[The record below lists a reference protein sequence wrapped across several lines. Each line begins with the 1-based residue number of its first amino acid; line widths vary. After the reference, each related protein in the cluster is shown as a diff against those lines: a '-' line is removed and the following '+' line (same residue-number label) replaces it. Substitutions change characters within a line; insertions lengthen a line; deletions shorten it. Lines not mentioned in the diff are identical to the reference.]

1 MAKEIL
7 ISSTPHET
15 KVALLEDGQLVE
27 FNVEREREIGLAGS
41 IYKGRV
47 TRVLPGMQ
55 SAFVEVGLERDAF
68 LYVSDYFEELDELA
82 DTERVELPGPAP
94 ADDSQTA
101 SLTLEEAPAVEEDE
115 PVETPSVAE
124 ELAENAEPDADAQ
137 PASLREP
144 EPAAVDEVEER
155 QPESNESAPPRF
167 DDNRQPPFL
176 SHEPPLRLPETRP
189 MGGGRPSGG
198 RRRHRGGRRRGGRG
212 RPRGMQ
218 GMQGP
223 MSDRSQPQRRPW
235 DRGDRGPRQPRESR
249 PPREFNR
256 PPREFSRT
264 PRDSDRPSDEAYEPI
279 ILPGESLAKYRDRPA
294 TQPPVA
300 APLAEPEIAP
310 VESEMSA
317 PVAEAAPA
325 VEETPRPDFAPAE
338 AEGAP
343 LPEVEEPGLDNESK
357 EEDQTEET
365 MESGAGELLVESAED
380 SEEEEEEESGEPFL
394 PDSVQAEPLSEP
406 ATNSQHLESGAYD
419 GVEGPTVAEVEQ
431 VRRSQEQTDLPPSV
445 HERTGDGVEWTRP
458 NRAGRPE
465 RGGRDRFGR
474 GGRRRG
480 RGGRPRGGF
489 GRRDRQ
495 GRMGRPGR
503 PDRPGGRPGRSHAR
517 PSRGQPAIAELLQP
531 GQEIIVQIAKEQMGK
546 KGARITSHITLP
558 GRYLVY
564 MPTINHIGISRK
576 IGTAEERSR
585 LRRLLLELKGQASGG
600 FVVRTAAAGCAEEE
614 LKQDIDYLVK
624 LWQDLRT
631 HAEQTAAPA
640 VLHRDLDLI
649 ERTLRDHLT
658 PEYESIWVDNEEDYA
673 RVLDWV
679 SRYQGALSN
688 RVKLFTKPEPMF
700 DAMGVQQEIERALR
714 PKVWLKS
721 GGYIV
726 INQTEALVAIDVN
739 TGKFVGKGGTRL
751 EDTIVK
757 TNLEAVQEVVRQI
770 RLRDLGGIL
779 IIDFIDM
786 EDSRN
791 RHRVLRALE
800 DELRR
805 DRSPSKLLSFNEFGL
820 VAITR
825 KRTRQ
830 SLERV
835 LCQPCPVCTG
845 TGMVKSVETLCL
857 EIQVEARKMASSMDA
872 PELTIRAHPEIVSAL
887 KGKEAVLIRE
897 LEEQTEKNI
906 ILQSDNTFHFEQY
919 TVY

>member
-1 MAKEIL
+1 
-7 ISSTPHET
+7 
-15 KVALLEDGQLVE
+15 
-27 FNVEREREIGLAGS
+27 
-41 IYKGRV
+41 
-47 TRVLPGMQ
+47 MQ

-68 LYVSDYFEELDELA
+68 LYVSDYFEELEELA
-82 DTERVELPGPAP
+82 DTERVELPEPGVSAP
-94 ADDSQTA
+94 GGEPQAHVFSG
-101 SLTLEEAPAVEEDE
+101 EEARDVEE
-115 PVETPSVAE
+115 PTETPSVAE

-137 PASLREP
+137 PQSLSETAEP
-144 EPAAVDEVEER
+144 SAPPADEAEER

-189 MGGGRPSGG
+189 MGGGRPSG

-212 RPRGMQ
+212 RPRAVQ

-235 DRGDRGPRQPRESR
+235 ERGDRGPRSPRQPR

-256 PPREFSRT
+256 PP
-264 PRDSDRPSDEAYEPI
+264 DEPI
-279 ILPGESLAKYRDRPA
+279 ILPGESLAKYRDRPVA
-294 TQPPVA
+294 RPSDVTPPA
-300 APLAEPEIAP
+300 EPKTTPTESAEITAPLAE
-310 VESEMSA
+310 SA
-317 PVAEAAPA
+317 PVI
-325 VEETPRPDFAPAE
+325 EETPQPEFAPAE
-338 AEGAP
+338 PEAAP
-343 LPEVEEPGLDNESK
+343 LPEFADEPEMEEEL
-357 EEDQTEET
+357 EEEET
-365 MESGAGELLVESAED
+365 AESADEASEPVAELED
-380 SEEEEEEESGEPFL
+380 SEEEEPFL
-394 PDSVQAEPLSEP
+394 PDSVQAESLSESP
-406 ATNSQHLESGAYD
+406 AEHPASGHMESGAYD
-419 GVEGPTVAEVEQ
+419 AAEGPTVAEVEQ
-431 VRRSQEQTDLPPSV
+431 VRRSQKQTDLPPSV
-445 HERTGDGVEWTRP
+445 HERTGDGVEWTRQ
-458 NRAGRPE
+458 NRTGRPE
-465 RGGRDRFGR
+465 RGGRDRFSRGGRRGGR
-474 GGRRRG
+474 GGRG
-480 RGGRPRGGF
+480 RGGF

-495 GRMGRPGR
+495 GGRMGRMGR

-585 LRRLLLELKGQASGG
+585 LRRLLLELRGQSTGG
-600 FVVRTAAAGCAEEE
+600 FVVRTAAAGCSDED
-614 LKQDIDYLVK
+614 LRQDIDYLVK

-631 HAEQTAAPA
+631 HADQISAPA

-673 RVLDWV
+673 KVLDWV

-800 DELRR
+800 EELRR

-845 TGMVKSVETLCL
+845 TGMVKSIETLCL
-857 EIQVEARKMASSMDA
+857 EIQAEARKMAGSMDA

-887 KGKEAVLIRE
+887 KGKESVLIRE

>member
-7 ISSTPHET
+7 ISTSPHET
-15 KVALLEDGQLVE
+15 KIALLENGQLVE

-55 SAFVEVGLERDAF
+55 SAFVDVGLERDAF
-68 LYVSDYFEELDELA
+68 LYVSDYFEELEELA
-82 DTERVELPGPAP
+82 DTERVDLPEAAPSAPGAESQPLIQSAGEPPASVEP
-94 ADDSQTA
+94 AA
-101 SLTLEEAPAVEEDE
+101 TLDAPLEAEPQLGNIRGVEAPAAA
-115 PVETPSVAE
+115 AE
-124 ELAENAEPDADAQ
+124 EAD
-137 PASLREP
+137 
-144 EPAAVDEVEER
+144 ER
-155 QPESNESAPPRF
+155 QPDSNESRPPSF

-189 MGGGRPSGG
+189 MGGGRGPGP
-198 RRRHRGGRRRGGRG
+198 RRHRGGRRRGGRG
-212 RPRGMQ
+212 RPS

-223 MSDRSQPQRRPW
+223 MADRSQPQRRPW
-235 DRGDRGPRQPRESR
+235 NQRDRGPRPPREPR
-249 PPREFNR
+249 EPREFN
-256 PPREFSRT
+256 PPAGQ
-264 PRDSDRPSDEAYEPI
+264 PYEPI
-279 ILPGESLAKYRDRPA
+279 ILPGESLAKYRDRGPA
-294 TQPPVA
+294 RPA
-300 APLAEPEIAP
+300 DSSAP
-310 VESEMSA
+310 SA
-317 PVAEAAPA
+317 PVTAPPEHDLHAAEPLETPELSAGTSPI
-325 VEETPRPDFAPAE
+325 VEEAPRPKFARPKPE
-338 AEGAP
+338 AAP
-343 LPEVEEPGLDNESK
+343 LPEFTDEPEDEEEP
-357 EEDQTEET
+357 EEEQAT
-365 MESGAGELLVESAED
+365 
-380 SEEEEEEESGEPFL
+380 SEESSDEVSEPVVEADSTEDEEPFL
-394 PDSVQAEPLSEP
+394 PDSVQPEPLSEP
-406 ATNSQHLESGAYD
+406 PGDEPGTEHLEAGAYN
-419 GVEGPTVAEVEQ
+419 GVEGPTVAEIEQ
-431 VRRSQEQTDLPPSV
+431 VRRTQEQTDLPPSV
-445 HERTGDGVEWTRP
+445 HERTGDGVEWTRQ
-458 NRAGRPE
+458 NRTARPE
-465 RGGRDRFGR
+465 RGGRDRSSP

-480 RGGRPRGGF
+480 RGGRGRERGGF
-489 GRRDRQ
+489 GRRDRP
-495 GRMGRPGR
+495 GRTDRTGRPGR
-503 PDRPGGRPGRSHAR
+503 PSRTAR
-517 PSRGQPAIAELLQP
+517 PSRGQPAIAELLQS

-576 IGTAEERSR
+576 IGTVEERAR
-585 LRRLLLELKGQASGG
+585 LRRLLLELKGQNSGG
-600 FVVRTAAAGCAEEE
+600 FVVRTAAAGCSEED

-624 LWQDLRT
+624 LWQDMRA
-631 HAEQTAAPA
+631 HAEQASAPA

-649 ERTLRDHLT
+649 ERTLRDNLT
-658 PEYESIWVDNEEDYA
+658 PEYESVWVDNEEDYA
-673 RVLDWV
+673 KVLDWV
-679 SRYQGALSN
+679 SRYQSALSN
-688 RVKLFTKPEPMF
+688 RVKLFTKPASMF
-700 DAMGVQQEIERALR
+700 EEMGVQAEIERALK

-739 TGKFVGKGGTRL
+739 TGKYVGKGSSRL

-757 TNLEAVQEVVRQI
+757 TNLEAVQEVVRQL

-800 DELRR
+800 DELRH
-805 DRSPSKLLSFNEFGL
+805 DRSPSKILSFNEFGL

-857 EIQVEARKMASSMDA
+857 EIQVEARKMADSMDA
-872 PELTIRAHPEIVSAL
+872 PELTIRAHPDIVQAL
-887 KGKEAVLIRE
+887 KGKESVLIRE

>member
-7 ISSTPHET
+7 ISTSPHET
-15 KVALLEDGQLVE
+15 KIALLENGQLVE

-55 SAFVEVGLERDAF
+55 SAFVDVGLERDAF
-68 LYVSDYFEELDELA
+68 LYVSDYFEELEELA
-82 DTERVELPGPAP
+82 DTERVDLPEPAP
-94 ADDSQTA
+94 PAAGAESQT
-101 SLTLEEAPAVEEDE
+101 LTQSAGEAPAAEQPPRTGDTPLDAGPQPGNAREVE
-115 PVETPSVAE
+115 A
-124 ELAENAEPDADAQ
+124 
-137 PASLREP
+137 
-144 EPAAVDEVEER
+144 PAAEGDER
-155 QPESNESAPPRF
+155 QPDSNESRPPSF
-167 DDNRQPPFL
+167 DDDRQPPFL

-189 MGGGRPSGG
+189 MGGDRGP
-198 RRRHRGGRRRGGRG
+198 RRHRGGRRRGGRG
-212 RPRGMQ
+212 RPRS
-218 GMQGP
+218 MQGP
-223 MSDRSQPQRRPW
+223 MADRSQPQRRPW
-235 DRGDRGPRQPRESR
+235 NQRDRGPRPPREPRESR
-249 PPREFNR
+249 E
-256 PPREFSRT
+256 PREFSR
-264 PRDSDRPSDEAYEPI
+264 PPGEPYEPI
-279 ILPGESLAKYRDRPA
+279 ILPGESLAKYRDRGPA
-294 TQPPVA
+294 RPAGSSPA
-300 APLAEPEIAP
+300 A
-310 VESEMSA
+310 SA
-317 PVAEAAPA
+317 PPEHDLPTTESPETPERSAEAAPV
-325 VEETPRPDFAPAE
+325 VEEAPRPEFTRPEPEAP
-338 AEGAP
+338 P
-343 LPEVEEPGLDNESK
+343 LPKIADEP
-357 EEDQTEET
+357 
-365 MESGAGELLVESAED
+365 
-380 SEEEEEEESGEPFL
+380 EEEEESEEEQVAEDLSDEASEPVAESAESSEDEEPFL
-394 PDSVQAEPLSEP
+394 PDSVQPEPLSESP
-406 ATNSQHLESGAYD
+406 AEESGPEHLEAGAYN
-419 GVEGPTVAEVEQ
+419 GVEGPTVAEIEQ
-431 VRRSQEQTDLPPSV
+431 VRRTQEQTDLPPSV
-445 HERTGDGVEWTRP
+445 HERTGDSVEWTRQ
-458 NRAGRPE
+458 NRTGRPE
-465 RGGRDRFGR
+465 RGGRDRFSP

-480 RGGRPRGGF
+480 RGGRGRGPALRGGF
-489 GRRDRQ
+489 GRRDRPARPDRT
-495 GRMGRPGR
+495 GRPARPGR
-503 PDRPGGRPGRSHAR
+503 TAR

-576 IGTAEERSR
+576 IGTVEERAR
-585 LRRLLLELKGQASGG
+585 LRRLLLELKGQSTGG
-600 FVVRTAAAGCAEEE
+600 FVVRTAAAGCSEED

-624 LWQDLRT
+624 LWQDMRA
-631 HAEQTAAPA
+631 HAEQASAPA

-658 PEYESIWVDNEEDYA
+658 PEYESVWVDNEEDYA
-673 RVLDWV
+673 KVLDWV
-679 SRYQGALSN
+679 SRYQSPLSN
-688 RVKLFTKPEPMF
+688 RVKLFTKPASMF
-700 DAMGVQQEIERALR
+700 EEMGVQAEIERALK

-739 TGKFVGKGGTRL
+739 TGKYVGKGSSRL

-757 TNLEAVQEVVRQI
+757 TNLDAVQEVVRQI

-791 RHRVLRALE
+791 RYRVLRALE
-800 DELRR
+800 DELRH
-805 DRSPSKLLSFNEFGL
+805 DRSPSKILSFNEFGL

-857 EIQVEARKMASSMDA
+857 EIQVEARKMADSMDA
-872 PELTIRAHPEIVSAL
+872 PELTIRAHPDIVQAL
-887 KGKEAVLIRE
+887 KGKESVLIRE

>member
-7 ISSTPHET
+7 ISSSPHET

-68 LYVSDYFEELDELA
+68 LYVSDYFEELEELA
-82 DTERVELPGPAP
+82 DTERVELPEPGVSAPGDESQPPAFS
-94 ADDSQTA
+94 A
-101 SLTLEEAPAVEEDE
+101 EEARDVEE
-115 PVETPSVAE
+115 PTETPSVAE
-124 ELAENAEPDADAQ
+124 GLAENAEPDADAQ
-137 PASLREP
+137 PQSLSEAAEP
-144 EPAAVDEVEER
+144 SAAPSDEAEER
-155 QPESNESAPPRF
+155 QPDSNESAPPRF
-167 DDNRQPPFL
+167 DEDRQPPFL

-189 MGGGRPSGG
+189 MGGGRPSP

-212 RPRGMQ
+212 RPRE
-218 GMQGP
+218 MQGP
-223 MSDRSQPQRRPW
+223 MADRSQPQRRPW
-235 DRGDRGPRQPRESR
+235 DRGDRGPRPPREPR
-249 PPREFNR
+249 QPREFNR
-256 PPREFSRT
+256 PPREFN
-264 PRDSDRPSDEAYEPI
+264 RPPDEPYEPI

-294 TQPPVA
+294 ARPSAVAPPIEPETAPTESPEIA
-300 APLAEPEIAP
+300 APLAE
-310 VESEMSA
+310 SA
-317 PVAEAAPA
+317 PAI
-325 VEETPRPDFAPAE
+325 EETSQPEFAPAE
-338 AEGAP
+338 TEAAP
-343 LPEVEEPGLDNESK
+343 LPELAEEPEMEEEP
-357 EEDQTEET
+357 EEDEET
-365 MESGAGELLVESAED
+365 AESAADEADEPVAELED
-380 SEEEEEEESGEPFL
+380 SEEEEPFL
-394 PDSVQAEPLSEP
+394 PDSVQAESLSEP
-406 ATNSQHLESGAYD
+406 PAEQPVSGHMESGAYD
-419 GVEGPTVAEVEQ
+419 GAEGPTVAEVEQ
-431 VRRSQEQTDLPPSV
+431 VRRSQKQTDLPPSV
-445 HERTGDGVEWTRP
+445 HERTGDGVEWTRQ
-458 NRAGRPE
+458 NRVGRPD
-465 RGGRDRFGR
+465 RGGRDRFNR

-480 RGGRPRGGF
+480 RGGRGRGGF
-489 GRRDRQ
+489 VRRDRQ
-495 GRMGRPGR
+495 GRMGRP
-503 PDRPGGRPGRSHAR
+503 DRPGGRPSRSHAR

-585 LRRLLLELKGQASGG
+585 LRRLLLELKGQSTGG
-600 FVVRTAAAGCAEEE
+600 FVVRTAAAGCSDED
-614 LKQDIDYLVK
+614 LRQDIDYLVK

-631 HAEQTAAPA
+631 HAEQTSAPA

-673 RVLDWV
+673 KVLDWV
-679 SRYQGALSN
+679 SRYQGTLSN

-800 DELRR
+800 EELRR

-845 TGMVKSVETLCL
+845 TGMVKSIETLCL
-857 EIQVEARKMASSMDA
+857 EIQAEARKMAGSMDA

-887 KGKEAVLIRE
+887 KGKESVLIRE